1 MARTPN
7 DTQWSEHLA
16 SCVQFVSLHG
26 RLPSATSTDPDERR
40 LGVWYRNQLGAMK
53 RGDMPEKRVQLIL
66 TSELLQQQTKRKPVT
81 LGLPEVTRFIEEK
94 GRLPRQTAEREEE
107 RHAYRWLYTQ
117 ARSRSESLN
126 DPDLVKAVKAA
137 KQPRS
142 FVALFGSLLE
152 STPTGQL
159 SGQSQLTLKHA
170 QEGAESGRLEALH
183 GFLLDVFIPGWR
195 TQQIGSESRT
205 ESGEAQLQATID
217 KLADE
222 LSVVEA
228 IDAGRRSDLL
238 SPHIW
243 FVSHHLGEL
252 PGGPTVDQVRALEE
266 HLGRPVDLTLELP
279 LTRLVKASKRAEHIS
294 LRDSAW
300 CEQALKVAQYRLRR
314 GRWPK
319 QVGDRKKYREMFD
332 LERAKPEP
340 RKDILAEEISDEVID
355 LGYWLREQRRLD
367 MLGKM
372 REDRALFLD
381 EIAPD
386 WRKRKFR
393 RKSFDENLLMVA
405 AFVQRNNR
413 WPAQRKYRSVLT
425 GVSAAEHDREL
436 HLAHVIKKWRAD
448 HKKEVLPVSQA
459 MEIERLF
466 GGNWHLATLPPLQP
480 PEKAVE
486 ELRERLKQAATD

>member
-7 DTQWSEHLA
+7 DAQWSEHLA
-16 SCVQFVSLHG
+16 SCVQFFTLHG
-26 RLPSATSTDPDERR
+26 RLPSVTSTDPDEKR
-40 LGVWYRNQLGAMK
+40 LGVWYRNQTGAMK
-53 RGDMPEKRVQLIL
+53 RGDMPENRAQMIL
-66 TSELLQQQTKRKPVT
+66 TSELLQHQTKRKPVT
-81 LGLPEVTRFIEEK
+81 LGLHEVTRFIEEK
-94 GRLPRQTAEREEE
+94 GRLPRQTAEREHE
-107 RHAYRWLYTQ
+107 RHAYRWLHAQ
-117 ARSRSESLN
+117 ARKRSESLN
-126 DPDLVKAVKAA
+126 DPDLVKAVRAA
-137 KQPRS
+137 KPPRS
-142 FVALFGSLLE
+142 FMERYGNLLE
-152 STPTGQL
+152 KSPSGQL

-170 QEGAESGRLEALH
+170 QEDAESGRLRPLH
-183 GFLLDVFIPGWR
+183 GFLLDVLIPGWR
-195 TQQIGSESRT
+195 TQQIA
-205 ESGEAQLQATID
+205 SGTPAETGQAHLQATID

-228 IDAGRRSDLL
+228 IDAGRRSDIL
-238 SPHIW
+238 SPHAW
-243 FVSHHLGEL
+243 FVDFHLGEL
-252 PGGPTVDQVRALEE
+252 PAGPTVEQMRALEE
-266 HLGRPVDLTLELP
+266 HLGRPIDLTLELP
-279 LTRLVKASKRAEHIS
+279 LTRLVKASKRAEQIS

-300 CEQALKVAQYRLRR
+300 CEQALKAAQYRLRR

-319 QVGDRKKYREMFD
+319 QVGDRKKYRELFD

-393 RKSFDENLLMVA
+393 RKSFDESLLGLA
-405 AFVQRNNR
+405 LFVQKHNR
-413 WPAQRKYRSVLT
+413 WPARHKYRSTQV
-425 GVSAAEHDREL
+425 GMSQAEIALDEHC
-436 HLAHVIKKWRAD
+436 AQVIKKWRID
-448 HKKEVLPVSQA
+448 HKKEVLPVSQTL
-459 MEIERLF
+459 ELQRLF

-486 ELRERLKQAATD
+486 ELRERLRQATTD